1 MNPSIFSAN
10 LSYPGRRSGVHGTTL
25 NAGVKSWIKAKLNR
39 VARRQPISLDFVTH
53 YETPTDPH
61 LAYHRG
67 SVVAWVD
74 AESSTPTD
82 VEFSLADTILK
93 SLDTNPYVAARR
105 IVAWRSALRNAG
117 MRGVSHEEAKHANPE
132 IANLLMGV

>member
-1 MNPSIFSAN
+1 MSACALN
-10 LSYPGRRSGVHGTTL
+10 LDLRGHHSRNSGFTMKAGT
-25 NAGVKSWIKAKLNR
+25 KKWIKAKLNR

-74 AESSTPTD
+74 AESDSDST
-82 VEFSLADTILK
+82 VEFSLADAILK

-105 IVAWRSALRNAG
+105 TVAWRSALRNAG